1 MALARAARL
10 RGDPF
15 AQLRERGIETLLP
28 RRIPYGQEPPLQID
42 TGNGN
47 GDEPAGMQVLCHGE
61 LADDGRRDPTEH
73 RSAHG
78 GIRMHFERWGS
89 EGKGAKRPHEH
100 FSRARALFPGDQ
112 GSAGK
117 LRCLN
122 SLRLGPRV
130 VRRNNGHE
138 VVEGNGSHAE
148 LSRLLSALDET

>member
-78 GIRMHFERWGS
+78 GIRMHFERWWS

-100 FSRARALFPGDQ
+100 FSRA
-112 GSAGK
+112 
-117 LRCLN
+117 
-122 SLRLGPRV
+122 
-130 VRRNNGHE
+130 
-138 VVEGNGSHAE
+138 
-148 LSRLLSALDET
+148 